1 MGSYEADGI
10 TFRVFSGDHDPPHVH
25 CRYQGIKVIIELG
38 ADRTVGLADR
48 KNAVQPGNA
57 KRGQVRRVLELAGAQ
72 FDDLVRLW
80 EDAHA

>member
-1 MGSYEADGI
+1 MGSYEFDGI
-10 TFRVFSGDHDPPHVH
+10 TFRVYSGDHDPPHVH

-48 KNAVQPGNA
+48 GDAVQPINA
-57 KRGQVRRVLELAGAQ
+57 KKSHVRRVLDMAGTQ
-72 FDDLVRLW
+72 FDDLLELW